1 MKRKLT
7 NIEINKQKWNKELN
21 SILENKL
28 PFFCMDF
35 FVGIAMRTSLLT
47 QINYARDLYIF
58 FDFLV
63 KKVNHFYGKDILS
76 LTLDD
81 LNALESKDLEYYLKY
96 LNFYVINGIERTN
109 DSKGKAR
116 KLSAVRSMLS
126 YFYKNNKIQENVG
139 VKVSSPKIP
148 EKPIVRL
155 EPIEI
160 EKILDLSEAK
170 EKFSS
175 VFQDKYNA
183 HTSKRD
189 YAIIALLL
197 GTGIR
202 VSECT
207 NLNIFDV
214 DFKNNAFNVIRKGG
228 NSVILYFSD
237 EVKEALVEYLPERQN
252 RLLLADRINE
262 ENAFFISLQNTR
274 ISQRAVENIVKKY
287 SKLVNPL
294 KNVSPHKLRS
304 TFGTEMYKK
313 TKDIYVV
320 AEVLGHKDVNTT
332 KKHYAA
338 ISEEIKMN
346 AVKNVSLRNN
356 DKNNST

>member
-1 MKRKLT
+1 MKRNLS
-7 NIEINKQKWNKELN
+7 NIEVKKQKWNRELN
-21 SILENKL
+21 SIIENKL
-28 PFFCMDF
+28 PYFCMDF

-58 FDFLV
+58 FHFLV
-63 KKVNHFYGKDILS
+63 NKVNYFYGKDILN

-81 LNALESKDLEYYLKY
+81 MNALESKDLEYYLKF
-96 LNFYVINGIERTN
+96 LNYYVLNGNERTN
-109 DSKGKAR
+109 DSRGKAR

-126 YFYKNNKIQENVG
+126 YFYKNNKLPENVG
-139 VKVSSPKIP
+139 LKVSSPKIP

-155 EPIEI
+155 EANEI
-160 EKILDLSEAK
+160 EEILNLSEAK

-175 VFQDKYNA
+175 LFQDKYNI

-207 NLNIFDV
+207 NLDINDV
-214 DFKNNAFNVIRKGG
+214 DFKNNAFNIIRKGG
-228 NSVILYFSD
+228 NNVILYFSD
-237 EVKEALVEYLPERQN
+237 EVKDALIGYLPERDK
-252 RLLLADRINE
+252 RLLKADRINE

-274 ISQRAVENIVKKY
+274 LTPRAVENIVKKY

-338 ISEEIKMN
+338 ISEDIKMN
-346 AVKNVSLRNN
+346 AAKSVTLRNN
-356 DKNNST
+356 NK